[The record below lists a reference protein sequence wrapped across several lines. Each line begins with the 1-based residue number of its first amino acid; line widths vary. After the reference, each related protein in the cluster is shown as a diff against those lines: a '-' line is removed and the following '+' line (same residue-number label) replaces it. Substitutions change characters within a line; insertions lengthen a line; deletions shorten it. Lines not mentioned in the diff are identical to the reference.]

1 MMLPEEFRE
10 QLVREIAQVENPRE
24 KAIDVM
30 YEIQANFG
38 YMSDEAMVDAA
49 ELLSMSPA
57 ELEEIATF
65 YNFIMREPAG
75 KYVIRICDSAMC
87 WLDGYQSILDH
98 LRSRLKVELGG
109 TTEDGLFTLLPVCC
123 IGYCDRAPAM
133 MINRTVYGN
142 LTIEKIDRVLQ
153 TLIDQSKNSSSD

>member
-1 MMLPEEFRE
+1 MLPEEFRE

>member
-38 YMSDEAMVDAA
+38 YMSDEVMVDAA
-49 ELLSMSPA
+49 ELLGMSPV

-65 YNFIMREPAG
+65 YNFIMREPVG